1 MKSTFL
7 HGLLSVL
14 LLVCFTG
21 CKEDMIDG
29 KLSPLTWEECSGIE
43 LGEWSASVNVPAE
56 GASYL
61 LVCTNPWPNYGIWLS
76 SVSVDEQFVTLDEE
90 QFMAEGEW
98 GSVVC
103 EEEKLSMTI
112 APNHTGKVRVIE
124 VKPTRIGCFYTFI
137 LTQPPLAE

>member
-1 MKSTFL
+1 M
-7 HGLLSVL
+7 
-14 LLVCFTG
+14 
-21 CKEDMIDG
+21 
-29 KLSPLTWEECSGIE
+29 TWEECPGIE

-56 GASYL
+56 GTSYL

-103 EEEKLSMTI
+103 EEEKLSITI

-124 VKPTRIGCFYTFI
+124 VEPTRIGCFYSII
-137 LTQPPLAE
+137 LTQQPLAE